1 MAVLAAHRD
10 HRGSPAWFAGDARN
24 GGGRLVL
31 WVSLGREGEEEKQR
45 RGGASLGSCER
56 GRKKKPRA

>member
-10 HRGSPAWFAGDARN
+10 HRGSPSWFAGDVPD

-31 WVSLGREGEEEKQR
+31 WVSLGREGEEER
-45 RGGASLGSCER
+45 ESELEGREG